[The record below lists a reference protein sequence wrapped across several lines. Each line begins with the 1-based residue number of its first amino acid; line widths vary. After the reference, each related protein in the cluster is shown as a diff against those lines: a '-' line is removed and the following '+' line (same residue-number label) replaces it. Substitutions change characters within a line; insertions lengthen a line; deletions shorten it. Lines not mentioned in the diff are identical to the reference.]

1 MVRADAGA
9 LLVGPDESSKGA
21 AAIST
26 DREQKDNP
34 VGNGLKR
41 QFTEGQ
47 IQVVSEHM
55 KKSSVFLLV

>member
-26 DREQKDNP
+26 DREQNSQWEMACRDNP
-34 VGNGLKR
+34 QRSK
-41 QFTEGQ
+41 F
-47 IQVVSEHM
+47 
-55 KKSSVFLLV
+55 KWSVNI